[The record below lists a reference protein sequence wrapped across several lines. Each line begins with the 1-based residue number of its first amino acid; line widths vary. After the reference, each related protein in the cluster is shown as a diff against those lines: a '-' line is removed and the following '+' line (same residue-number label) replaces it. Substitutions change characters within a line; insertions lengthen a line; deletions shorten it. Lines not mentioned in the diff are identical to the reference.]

1 MTILPFGAEG
11 PIGGRIYFEEHS
23 SPLLPIRCDGV
34 PFQFVGRQ
42 IRECWKDRHRSDK
55 LKSRRKI
62 PNFGSVYQRLDK
74 TIIDK
79 IYSLVGDDAMLTSG
93 EGNNRRIT
101 SITLQV
107 PKKVSPRM
115 TMKEIMKKLV
125 LKTFSSSINLL
136 GRSVFWRNM
145 VRRSV
150 CWMPPTRPASL
161 KCPCF
166 VCVNTNSGYVVVG
179 SFVLPTETTYHIKR
193 GLAVLKSWNPTWKP
207 PYFITD
213 YDRKE
218 MKAIEETF
226 PGCFTILCD
235 FHREQSWK
243 RWVGPTNGV
252 THPKEVLELLRS
264 IANSSD
270 EQSFTEA
277 VDALKESSHWN
288 KRLQD
293 WFQTFWLKESKLA
306 EEKDLSGVTHMEEE
320 MPAATDRDEEM
331 PAPTH
336 MEEEMPATTNMEE
349 EMPTPTNMEQEMP
362 ATTNME
368 QEMPAHMQKEDKVLR
383 TILHQPIDDTR
394 VNFNQY
400 ESVIGAVNENN
411 CHWILVF
418 VENYLAGK
426 SLKFTWTKK
435 DVAEKRKSVTDLN
448 STDEQVGDWQRDN
461 AAAKGDETFTRH
473 CEVREVSLVMDEII
487 KRISDDVLVQEDKV
501 CSMKRP
507 TFGERDGSTLEQIF
521 TEYRVIYLEYVFNL
535 LAKEAC
541 ALLLSNILTL
551 NYDIVDQECRKT
563 ETTKRQFLS

>member
-1 MTILPFGAEG
+1 MDCRASIIMRAVIRFPDNKITSTS
-11 PIGGRIYFEEHS
+11 EHQKS
-23 SPLLPIRCDGV
+23 IKRKLLDNA
-34 PFQFVGRQ
+34 
-42 IRECWKDRHRSDK
+42 
-55 LKSRRKI
+55 LKSSDHVNWCMRVYVYVPDESCHSHI
-62 PNFGSVYQRLDK
+62 TGEFGSVYQRLDK

-79 IYSLVGDDAMLTSG
+79 IYSLVGDGVRRVDEMERAIIGFTKRQFPSASRLNGRFYPSRKIIRNHMYSAMCVRQFSTEDAMLTSG

-293 WFQTFWLKESKLA
+293 WFQTFWLKESKRW
-306 EEKDLSGVTHMEEE
+306 V
-320 MPAATDRDEEM
+320 
-331 PAPTH
+331 
-336 MEEEMPATTNMEE
+336 
-349 EMPTPTNMEQEMP
+349 
-362 ATTNME
+362 
-368 QEMPAHMQKEDKVLR
+368 
-383 TILHQPIDDTR
+383 
-394 VNFNQY
+394 QY
-400 ESVIGAVNENN
+400 
-411 CHWILVF
+411 HRQ
-418 VENYLAGK
+418 
-426 SLKFTWTKK
+426 SLLNKK
-435 DVAEKRKSVTDLN
+435 GHDISP
-448 STDEQVGDWQRDN
+448 
-461 AAAKGDETFTRH
+461 RH
-473 CEVREVSLVMDEII
+473 CR
-487 KRISDDVLVQEDKV
+487 
-501 CSMKRP
+501 C
-507 TFGERDGSTLEQIF
+507 G
-521 TEYRVIYLEYVFNL
+521 N
-535 LAKEAC
+535 
-541 ALLLSNILTL
+541 
-551 NYDIVDQECRKT
+551 
-563 ETTKRQFLS
+563 